1 MIAKSSGTQ
10 MPWADPDDAPELTE
24 EFFSKATPMIGGQP
38 VSREQFVANV
48 KKRMGRPLVEVT
60 RPTLNMRVDPDVLA
74 ALKASGKGWQTRL
87 NALLRR
93 EVLGERA

>member
-1 MIAKSSGTQ
+1 MIAKSSGTHTS
-10 MPWADPDDAPELTE
+10 WADPDDAPELTE
-24 EFFSKATPMIGGQP
+24 EFFSKAMPMIGGRP
-38 VSREQFVANV
+38 VSREQFAVNV
-48 KKRMGRPLVEVT
+48 KKRMGRPPVEVT